1 MEWQELFM
9 KFEKEEDHFENDV
22 DLSMLLLQHLNWNLQ
37 KPERRAIF
45 MGVEGEPYR
54 PHALASQPKLYLLIL
69 LFQPLFHVK
78 LATVCFAFYLI
89 VLWYALHVSTW
100 QLSLGELKIQLV
112 FLLDL
117 LLNYWY
123 FINLWKPN
131 DGEFASLT
139 LP

>member
-1 MEWQELFM
+1 M

-54 PHALASQPKLYLLIL
+54 PHVLASQPKLYLLIL

-89 VLWYALHVSTW
+89 VL
-100 QLSLGELKIQLV
+100 
-112 FLLDL
+112 
-117 LLNYWY
+117 
-123 FINLWKPN
+123 
-131 DGEFASLT
+131 
-139 LP
+139 